1 MNCKVFHES
10 PTKILIIF
18 RVIKDRPARNIPLPP
33 VLSPTQLEHP
43 SFGELEIYQW
53 GKMYGGGGYILI
65 SYYLCAI
72 EMLST

>member
-1 MNCKVFHES
+1 MVLKNK
-10 PTKILIIF
+10 LIKKYI
-18 RVIKDRPARNIPLPP
+18 LPP

-43 SFGELEIYQW
+43 LLGELGRYQW

-72 EMLST
+72 ETLST